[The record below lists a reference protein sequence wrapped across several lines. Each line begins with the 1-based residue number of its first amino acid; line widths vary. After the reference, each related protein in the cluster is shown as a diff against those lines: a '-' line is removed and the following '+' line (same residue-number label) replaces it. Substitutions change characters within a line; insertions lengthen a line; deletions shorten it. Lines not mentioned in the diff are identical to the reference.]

1 MAYNHKRCL
10 TAGVLLF
17 GLSAGSIAQVGQK
30 VYLDG
35 NYSIVNSPEV
45 ARYYSEAMHGET
57 GHLLVRIYHTEG
69 TLKMEGSYLAATP
82 DVPDGFFTYYY
93 RNGQVESQGEY
104 LRGRKAGTW
113 KRWAWD
119 GTSKPDRIYPEPQ
132 TEMVVGIPAQFP
144 GGYEA
149 LLNFVEAKT
158 VYPQQALAKRITG
171 MVKISFRIDEGGLV
185 RDVEVVERN
194 ASILADAAL
203 ECIWDMPLW
212 EPASRNGTEVSAQFI
227 IPFTFIIED
236 DKGLVKVGS

>member
-1 MAYNHKRCL
+1 MAHNQKRCL
-10 TAGVLLF
+10 TAGVLLL
-17 GLSAGSIAQVGQK
+17 GLTAGSIAQVGQK

-45 ARYYSEAMHGET
+45 ARYYREAMHGET
-57 GHLLVRIYHTEG
+57 GRLLVRIYHTDG
-69 TLKMEGSYLAATP
+69 TLKMEGSYLATTP

-104 LRGRKAGTW
+104 IKGRKAGTW
-113 KRWAWD
+113 KRWTWD
-119 GTSKPDRIYPEPQ
+119 GATKPDRIYPEPQ
-132 TEMVVGIPAQFP
+132 NETVVSYPAQFP

-149 LLNFVEAKT
+149 LMQFVESKT
-158 VYPQQALAKRITG
+158 VYPQQALAKKVTG

-185 RDVEVVERN
+185 RDVEVVERH

-212 EPASRNGTEVSAQFI
+212 EPATRNGKEVSAHFI
-227 IPFTFIIED
+227 LPFVFTIED
-236 DKGLVKVGS
+236 EQGVVKVGN